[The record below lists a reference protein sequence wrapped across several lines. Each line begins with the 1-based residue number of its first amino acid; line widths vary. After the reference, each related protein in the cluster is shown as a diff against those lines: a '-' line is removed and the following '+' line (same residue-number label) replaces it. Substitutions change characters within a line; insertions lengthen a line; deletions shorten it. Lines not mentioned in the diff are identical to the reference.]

1 MANEKAKL
9 VRRSQRVA
17 FYGVPVENG
26 EVEVFNR
33 MEHFTSLSEAKNPTT
48 YERQYVD
55 KDTSDSDVTG
65 YGTALDYSFDHHQ
78 NDPVLKDLALIQD
91 DELKGE
97 VRTIV
102 VVDFFDQGNSTA
114 MDEYVARKRDY
125 SILPDSSGDGTDA
138 LQYSGSFAVKTD
150 IVKGYAKVSADG
162 KTCTF
167 MENPTTTATE

>member
-1 MANEKAKL
+1 MAIGKSQL

-17 FYGVPVENG
+17 YYGIPVTTG
-26 EVEVFNR
+26 EITEFNR
-33 MEHFTSLSEAKNPTT
+33 MEHFTSLTESKNPVT

-55 KDTSDSDVTG
+55 KDSSDSDVTG
-65 YGTALDYSFDHHQ
+65 YGTALGYGFDHHK
-78 NDPVLKDLALIQD
+78 NDPVLKDLAAVQD

-97 VRTIV
+97 VRPIV
-102 VVDFFDQGNSTA
+102 VVDFFDKGEATA
-114 MDEYVARKRDY
+114 DDEYVARKRDY

-167 MENPTTTATE
+167 LESPTV